1 MFCRKKPSTN
11 KYTSKFTANFKISK
25 NFLKPLE
32 VLSGVFF
39 FGGGGE
45 GEGSGSILG
54 IVLVWVV
61 GLGFFHKRERK
72 TTQDCFT
79 LKICY

>member
-32 VLSGVFF
+32 VLSGFF
-39 FGGGGE
+39 FLGGVGKGR
-45 GEGSGSILG
+45 GLG
-54 IVLVWVV
+54 LFWVLFWFGLLVWVFSTKEKEKQPRIV
-61 GLGFFHKRERK
+61 LH
-72 TTQDCFT
+72 
-79 LKICY
+79 